1 MRISDWSSDV
11 CSSDLLALGVRQPG
25 AGTAVMEAVA
35 ERDHPLRRMAG
46 YRVTET
52 GEGGGAV
59 VRGQQNA
66 AACEPG
72 ALLQVQVGDDQGPA
86 CRPDQHAVG
95 IGEQLGAVEMDENGS
110 AHRATVRRAQV
121 EVNSAAPPEPPR
133 AAPCCGA

>member
-1 MRISDWSSDV
+1 MDRRQPISTRPDTLFPYTTRFRSV
-11 CSSDLLALGVRQPG
+11 PPAGQGAQPLALGVRQPG

-72 ALLQVQVGDDQGPA
+72 ALLQVQEIGRA
-86 CRPDQHAVG
+86 SCRERVCQYV
-95 IGEQLGAVEMDENGS
+95 
-110 AHRATVRRAQV
+110 
-121 EVNSAAPPEPPR
+121 
-133 AAPCCGA
+133 